1 MMDKQFELVVFDWDG
16 TLVDSTA
23 HIAASIQAA
32 AKDLDLPVPSDEQ
45 ARFIIGL
52 GLTDTMK
59 YLFPEIEETRYGG
72 ISARYSYH
80 FLAGNHRIHPFPGTQ
95 EMLEGLR
102 AAGYVIGIATGKS
115 RRGLNRS
122 LEESG
127 LARFFHITRCADEG
141 FPKPHPGMLLHLMD
155 EVIAPPAR
163 TLMIGD
169 TTHDVSMAHSAGARS
184 VAVSYGAHEKE
195 ALLAARPLDCVDSI
209 AELANWLRNNG

>member
-1 MMDKQFELVVFDWDG
+1 MDKQFELLVFDWDG
-16 TLVDSTA
+16 TLVDSTE

-32 AKDLDLPVPSDEQ
+32 AKDMYLPIPSDEQ

-52 GLTDTMK
+52 GLADSMK
-59 YLFPEIEETRYGG
+59 YLFPATETARYCD
-72 ISARYSYH
+72 IAARYSYH
-80 FLAGNHRIHPFPGTQ
+80 FLAGNHRIHPFPGTE
-95 EMLEGLR
+95 EMLEGLHE
-102 AAGYVIGIATGKS
+102 AGYVIGIATGKS

-141 FPKPHPGMLLHLMD
+141 FPKPHPGMLLYLMD

-169 TTHDVSMAHSAGARS
+169 TTHDMSMAHSAGARA

-209 AELANWLRNNG
+209 ADLAKWLRNNG